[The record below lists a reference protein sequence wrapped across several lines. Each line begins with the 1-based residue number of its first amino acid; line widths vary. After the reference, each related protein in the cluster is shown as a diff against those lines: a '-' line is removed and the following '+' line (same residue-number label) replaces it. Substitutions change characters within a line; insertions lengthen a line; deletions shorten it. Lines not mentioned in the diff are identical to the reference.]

1 MRGGSTRGRESD
13 ERAVRSFATIS
24 DGARAMLIDAV
35 NCVSGTGHEFAVV
48 GGWSPVLLNSHAV
61 PHPGTIDAD
70 LLFSRGAEQGGLREV
85 VRALIDAGFHPSAKH
100 AFQLLRVV
108 SVAGEK
114 MVFNVDLLHPSEAI
128 TGRPSSADLFVEHIT
143 LEIPWDA
150 IRGER
155 FAAKSIAAP
164 HSGFI
169 LDDQRYVL
177 ETVHVEDV
185 EGETSSAEVPVIDEL
200 ALLVTKS
207 KSVSLAKRPRDSF
220 DIWLAIDQARD
231 PEQLAKDTRRLE
243 EARTEAYL
251 SLGEIWRVLD
261 DGSFDRRANDYMPDD
276 RRLEPEQ
283 LMKERPFS
291 RRVGDFLE
299 GAEVP
304 RPSDTA

>member
-1 MRGGSTRGRESD
+1 
-13 ERAVRSFATIS
+13 
-24 DGARAMLIDAV
+24 MLIDAV
-35 NCVSGTGHEFAVV
+35 NCVGGTGHDFAVV
-48 GGWSPVLLNSHAV
+48 GGWSPVLLNSHTI

-70 LLFSRGAEQGGLREV
+70 LLFSRGAEEGGLHEV
-85 VRALIDAGFHPSAKH
+85 VRALIDTGFHPSAKH

-108 SVAGEK
+108 SVAGQD

-128 TGRPSSADLFVEHIT
+128 TGRPSSADLFVEHIK

-169 LDDQRYVL
+169 LDDRRYVW
-177 ETVHVEDV
+177 EKVYVEDLD
-185 EGETSSAEVPVIDEL
+185 GEKSSAEVPVIDEL

-207 KSVSLAKRPRDSF
+207 RSVAMPKRPRDSF

-231 PEQLAKDTRRLE
+231 PEQLAADTRRLE
-243 EARTEAYL
+243 ETRTEAFL

-261 DGSFDRRANDYMPDD
+261 DESFDRRVNDYMPED
-276 RRLEPEQ
+276 RQLESDE
-283 LMKERPFS
+283 LTSERPFAA
-291 RRVGDFLE
+291 RVGAFLE
-299 GAEVP
+299 EAEVP
-304 RPSDTA
+304 RPPRAG